1 MWSTDGTFSPEMNES
16 ESAKAKEK
24 WNPDIR
30 RIVPIF
36 YFLFF
41 YFFSCSLLF
50 CCCGWRLG
58 SEGEGQQS
66 ERVIKYE
73 SAAVVT
79 VDRGAAGL

>member
-24 WNPDIR
+24 WIPDIR
-30 RIVPIF
+30 RIAPIF
-36 YFLFF
+36 IYFYL
-41 YFFSCSLLF
+41 FFSCSLLS

-66 ERVIKYE
+66 ARVIKYE
-73 SAAVVT
+73 LAAVVT
-79 VDRGAAGL
+79 VGRGAAGL